1 MGGKGVTKTWS
12 VELIMLKLS
21 GQKGEEKLDPGSK
34 DSTIKRLAA
43 YHSTPTV
50 IYDNASSN
58 KVYRINKTMHCSV
71 DVLIA
76 FCLK

>member
-50 IYDNASSN
+50 I
-58 KVYRINKTMHCSV
+58 
-71 DVLIA
+71 
-76 FCLK
+76 